1 MTHGYFYLL
10 IFFIIYFIYLE
21 DKCKE
26 EIEEENYIY
35 KTHRSECTDK
45 LNSLDKKDK
54 LFIRDFILDITKQ
67 NTKTKQ
73 RYKTKKILINS
84 SITSFGIVMLSK
96 MNFEDYT
103 LFPIAAT
110 LTYITTTTI
119 MNS

>member
-21 DKCKE
+21 DKCKH
-26 EIEEENYIY
+26 EIEEEKHIY
-35 KTHRSECTDK
+35 RTHRSDCTDK

-67 NTKTKQ
+67 KTKTKQ
-73 RYKTKKILINS
+73 SYKTKKIIINS
-84 SITSFGIVMLSK
+84 SITSLGIVILSK
-96 MNFEDYT
+96 MDFADYT

-110 LTYITTTTI
+110 LTYITTATI